1 MQFEFYNSQGLMCSI
16 LCSKSA
22 LSNNSEMMLSPF
34 SIRLCELM
42 ETGSSLFVQIE
53 LQKKKTSER
62 EHNDIKVELRPFKKV
77 SFIKRFNESLLNLM
91 KNIFYFILKAL
102 FVLKISKLFVLTFLV
117 L

>member
-1 MQFEFYNSQGLMCSI
+1 MQFEFHDSQGLMCSI

-62 EHNDIKVELRPFKKV
+62 EHNDIKVELRPIKKV
-77 SFIKRFNESLLNLM
+77 SFIKSFNESLLNLM
-91 KNIFYFILKAL
+91 KNVFLFHLKSS
-102 FVLKISKLFVLTFLV
+102 FRS
-117 L
+117 

>member
-1 MQFEFYNSQGLMCSI
+1 MQFEFYDSQGLMCSI

-62 EHNDIKVELRPFKKV
+62 EHNDIKVELRPIKKV
-77 SFIKRFNESLLNLM
+77 SFIKSFNESLLNLM
-91 KNIFYFILKAL
+91 KNVFLFHLKSS
-102 FVLKISKLFVLTFLV
+102 FRS
-117 L
+117 